1 MREAWWIAKFLLGA
15 NVCGIC
21 RREQLKQTLWSTF
34 CSALWLCLCR
44 CVCPRVCV
52 CVWLGEEKGERESGL
67 LAFQSSSSNHFNI
80 LSLHSGFFWL
90 VFCVCVLSSC
100 ASSSLSWIGY
110 ISQVVTGRGF
120 KRSFQQVLKHFIPIW
135 IFPQHD
141 LKKTFTFTI
150 KTNINVCGPTWWS
163 SDVERPIKTDVSL
176 TWPTEI
182 MLSTVFDFSS
192 SQSN

>member
-34 CSALWLCLCR
+34 CSGLWLCLCR

-52 CVWLGEEKGERESGL
+52 CVWLGEEKGERERTVGFSIIIIKS
-67 LAFQSSSSNHFNI
+67 FQY
-80 LSLHSGFFWL
+80 SLIAFWL

-182 MLSTVFDFSS
+182 MLSTVCFDF
-192 SQSN
+192 